1 MNDEFKVYVDQL
13 RDGHE
18 EEIDE
23 VFPPDFIGV
32 NEKDLIFNEP
42 VKVQGTAYLA
52 DDSLILHFDIETK
65 SKIAC
70 AICNA
75 PVEVDVNIHN
85 FYHAVPLS
93 ETSGIFDMQDILRET
108 ILLETP
114 QFAEC
119 NEGQCSEREKMS
131 KYLKKSSSND
141 DDGIKRI
148 DDDGYQPFSNLELR

>member
-32 NEKDLIFNEP
+32 NEKDLIFNDP

-52 DDSLILHFDIETK
+52 DDSLILHFDIETQA
-65 SKIAC
+65 KIAC

-75 PVEVDVNIHN
+75 PVEVEVIINN

-108 ILLETP
+108 IILETP

-119 NEGQCSEREKMS
+119 NEGQCSEREKLS

-141 DDGIKRI
+141 DGIEPS
-148 DDDGYQPFSNLELR
+148 DDDGYRPFSNLELR